1 MKLTLNDFKWYGRN
15 LDYNGIRYFD
25 YSASGFEFCFTGKKA
40 ACTMYSD
47 SPNYDEANK
56 GVVGVYVT
64 ELSSAAEYKGASYW
78 ENFPED
84 LCQRIILKDEKTEA
98 VLFESTEEK
107 TVLIRV
113 LKISEVNFGSAGI
126 KEVEID
132 GKQNL
137 PTAAASTAMKVEIIG
152 DSITCG
158 YGIEGVYNTDGFK
171 TSQERADKAYGFLT
185 MKALGAEFQECCW
198 SGIGII
204 SKYVDP
210 SVNVPDTSVVMP
222 SIWPY
227 TDKSLSLRLGLEP
240 EVWDESK
247 FSPDLVILHLG
258 TNDASFVRDVE
269 ERRLAYVSGV
279 RQFLEAIHRRS
290 PKAKMLVCLGVMGES
305 LCDSQA
311 EAVKLFSQDF
321 KNVPVK
327 VVRFPVQDEATE
339 GVAAD
344 WHPKA
349 ETHQR
354 VAKQLVDA
362 IKNW

>member
-1 MKLTLNDFKWYGRN
+1 MKLTLDNLKWYGRT
-15 LDYNGIRYFD
+15 LDNNGIRHFG

-40 ACTMYSD
+40 SCVIYSD
-47 SPNYDEANK
+47 PEKFDDTTK

-64 ELSSAAEYKGASYW
+64 ELSSANEYKGASYW

-84 LCQRIILKDEKTEA
+84 ISQRFILTEKETA
-98 VLFESTEEK
+98 VTLFESDVEK
-107 TVLIRV
+107 TVVIRV
-113 LKISEVNFGSAGI
+113 LKISEVNFGTAGI

-137 PTAAASTAMKVEIIG
+137 PTAAASTSMKVEIIG

-158 YGIEGVYNTDGFK
+158 YGIEGTYNVDGFK

-204 SKYVDP
+204 SKYVNPD
-210 SVNVPDTSVVMP
+210 VNLPDASVVMP

-227 TDKSLSLRLGLEP
+227 TNKSLSLRLGLEP
-240 EVWDESK
+240 EVWDEAK

-290 PKAKMLVCLGVMGES
+290 PKAKLLVCLGVMGEL